1 MDSEVFD
8 GSNYHGKLLVHSIF
22 DHGDPFIQQGHLTP
36 VNIKYVNI
44 FTDKHFSVSTIRRKK
59 WKSVIPP

>member
-1 MDSEVFD
+1 MALTIMANFWSTQYLTQE
-8 GSNYHGKLLVHSIF
+8 I
-22 DHGDPFIQQGHLTP
+22 PFIQQGHLTP